1 AGGVRRRRVRPPVPA
16 RRGEVDA
23 VSDALEKAAAD
34 AVAAADNT
42 RQVELIAAVLAAQQ
56 LLNQQQP
63 QAPAPAPRPEFNATK
78 WLVIGGVTVSVGMVG
93 ALFAVAIAIG
103 AVCATACLLVLRGLW
118 ADYQRGK

>member
-1 AGGVRRRRVRPPVPA
+1 M
-16 RRGEVDA
+16 
-23 VSDALEKAAAD
+23 SDALERAARE
-34 AVAAADNT
+34 AVEAADNT
-42 RQVELIAAVLAAQQ
+42 QMVQQIAAILAAQQ

>member
-1 AGGVRRRRVRPPVPA
+1 M
-16 RRGEVDA
+16 
-23 VSDALEKAAAD
+23 SDALEQAAREA
-34 AVAAADNT
+34 AAAADNT

-63 QAPAPAPRPEFNATK
+63 QPPVPAPRPEFNATK
-78 WLVIGGVTVSVGMVG
+78 WLVIGGVAVSVGLVG

-118 ADYQRGK
+118 ADYLKGK